1 MKTEGMMKMISKEEV
16 KHIAELAHL
25 KLAEEEVELLSEQL
39 SDILDYIN
47 KLNELDTEDVVPTAY
62 TIPMNNVLREDKVE
76 PSMERDRVLSN
87 APDKDEQQFKVPR
100 IISD

>member
-1 MKTEGMMKMISKEEV
+1 MISKEEV

-47 KLNELDTEDVVPTAY
+47 KLNELDTEGVVPTAY

-76 PSMERDRVLSN
+76 SSMERDRVLSN